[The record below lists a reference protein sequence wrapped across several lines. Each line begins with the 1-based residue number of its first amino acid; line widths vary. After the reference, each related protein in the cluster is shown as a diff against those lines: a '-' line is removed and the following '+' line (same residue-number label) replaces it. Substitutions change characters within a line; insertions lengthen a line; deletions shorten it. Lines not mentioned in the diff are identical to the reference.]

1 MAENLK
7 YTEHGSKAE
16 LSLSGSWR
24 INRLA
29 ALTNDISQLELGKV
43 QEVEVDGSSLTKI
56 DTAGAMALLSGLKGK
71 KVQLKN
77 FDKDQL
83 SLIQLVEDR
92 LDEPVPRKKSKELGL
107 IDRIGRGSIHAWDKA
122 RELLSFV
129 GQCFS
134 YFWRAVK
141 NPKLFRGKEIVGQ
154 LELVLVDAIPVVILV
169 TFLIGVVLA
178 YLFASQIQQYGAN
191 IFIVDSVGLSIC
203 RELAPILVAIV
214 MAGRSGS
221 AFTAQIGTMKLNE
234 EVDALSTLGLSPMHA
249 LVLPRILALV
259 IAMPLLVILGDLV
272 GVAGGMMVAD
282 FQLGISSTTF
292 LDRLQIVLPWQSF
305 AIGLIKAPI
314 FAVFIGIIGC
324 RMGLVVENSA
334 RSVGINTTSTVVQSI
349 VSVILI
355 NAAFAV
361 LYVQL
366 GY

>member
-1 MAENLK
+1 MA
-7 YTEHGSKAE
+7 
-16 LSLSGSWR
+16 LSGSWR
-24 INRLA
+24 INRIES
-29 ALTNDISQLELGKV
+29 LTRDMSRVEIGSV
-43 QEVEVDGSSLTKI
+43 SEVEVDGGDLGQI
-56 DTAGAMALLSGLKGK
+56 DTAGAMVLLSGLKGRSVK
-71 KVQLKN
+71 LKN
-77 FDKDQL
+77 FTKDQL
-83 SLIQLVEDR
+83 SLVSLVQDR
-92 LDEPVPRKKSKELGL
+92 LDKPVPRKKSRELGL
-107 IDRIGRGSIHAWDKA
+107 IERIGRGTVHVWEKS

-134 YFWRAVK
+134 FFWEAVK
-141 NPKLFRGKEIVGQ
+141 KPKLFRGKEIIGQ
-154 LELVLVDAIPVVILV
+154 LELVLVDAVPVVILV

-203 RELAPILVAIV
+203 RELSPILVAIV

-249 LVLPRILALV
+249 LVLPRILALT
-259 IAMPLLVILGDLV
+259 IAMPLLVILGDIV

-282 FQLGISSTTF
+282 FQLGISSRTF
-292 LDRLQIVLPWQSF
+292 LDRLQIVLPVQSF
-305 AIGLIKAPI
+305 CIGLIKAPI

-355 NAAFAV
+355 NAAFAI